1 MNAIS
6 FDEGD
11 GLEGVRCSPNGAK
24 KLYKILTQ
32 NVFQLPHK
40 TIHTIA
46 LPQNEIS
53 VIKAK
58 KSRIVYEIQ
67 KRIKIGKKLKKG
79 KQEHIT

>member
-11 GLEGVRCSPNGAK
+11 GLEGVRCSSNGAK
-24 KLYKILTQ
+24 NLYKMLTQ
-32 NVFQLPHK
+32 NVFYLPHK

-46 LPQNEIS
+46 LPQTEIS

-58 KSRIVYEIQ
+58 KSRIVYEVQ
-67 KRIKIGKKLKKG
+67 KRTKTGKKG
-79 KQEHIT
+79 EER